1 MTETIGQMSPS
12 ELSEMIENIVEKKLL
27 ELLKDPDTE
36 FELNEGVVERLLQQR
51 ELVSEGDR
59 GLSLEAVRRQLLDE

>member
-51 ELVSEGDR
+51 ELVGEGDR

>member
-1 MTETIGQMSPS
+1 MSPS

-27 ELLKDPDTE
+27 ELLKDPDTD

>member
-27 ELLKDPDTE
+27 ELLKDPDTD